1 MIYISKSWRRSVSD
15 KRRNIDDRIFFIRRR
30 NIYGRLVGIMMGEDM
45 SMKTKV
51 VDSENEDGQKHLSD
65 DDVREKDHQRRSTPH
80 WQGCQDVVEIGR

>member
-1 MIYISKSWRRSVSD
+1 MIFYREEEHLWKI
-15 KRRNIDDRIFFIRRR
+15 
-30 NIYGRLVGIMMGEDM
+30 GRDNDEEDM

-51 VDSENEDGQKHLSD
+51 MDSENEDGQNHLSD